1 MPRPSL
7 DEYWLS
13 MLPLV
18 ASRAACPRRSVG
30 AILVDK
36 DGRLVASGYNGTASG
51 LPHCSDIPCPGS
63 LAIGGA
69 RDECQAL
76 YAEPTALMQAFGS
89 RRAPWALYCGLTP
102 CFACSKLLLAA
113 GIREIVAAEM
123 YAHDD
128 RGPKLLNKA
137 GGLVWVWRNSER
149 TPWRTKC
156 DD

>member
-1 MPRPSL
+1 MSRPSL

-18 ASRAACPRRSVG
+18 ASRATCPRRSVG
-30 AILVDK
+30 AILIDK
-36 DGRLVASGYNGTASG
+36 DGRLVSTGYNGTASG
-51 LPHCSDIPCPGS
+51 LPHCSNTPCPGS
-63 LAIGGA
+63 PAIGGT

-76 YAEPTALMQAFGS
+76 HAESNALMQAFGS
-89 RRAPWALYCGLTP
+89 RRAPWTLYCGLTP

-113 GIREIVAAEM
+113 GVREVVAAEA

-137 GGLVWVWRNSER
+137 GVLVWVWRNDER
-149 TPWRTKC
+149 TPWSTA
-156 DD
+156 